1 MHPRDYQHSITI
13 SVFFLLLILLLLL
26 LLLFLSISV
35 REIRTFG
42 LPAGNPGTIVTLGI
56 RMRLNFQSTVVLPLQ
71 YRIAL
76 QLTNVIDGV
85 KIWEKKDKRENTNL
99 TYFSTSIDIQANS

>member
-1 MHPRDYQHSITI
+1 M
-13 SVFFLLLILLLLL
+13 ILLLLL
-26 LLLFLSISV
+26 LLLRLLLPHLFFSISV

-42 LPAGNPGTIVTLGI
+42 LPAGNPGKIVTLGI

-76 QLTNVIDGV
+76 QLTNVIDRV
-85 KIWEKKDKRENTNL
+85 KIWEKKR
-99 TYFSTSIDIQANS
+99 